1 MVEDYRFFY
10 FIALHR
16 SVSRITFA
24 PMNRILFRSLPLVV
38 LLAIT
43 ACSRPVPALEGLD
56 AAAWKADRHACQG
69 IRAAGLTTL
78 QEQKKNFLGLSE
90 MQIVSVF
97 GAPDRN
103 ELYKRNQKFYYYDLQ
118 PSTDCPHAT
127 ADPLALVVRFNA
139 MGLAKE
145 ISIE

>member
-1 MVEDYRFFY
+1 
-10 FIALHR
+10 
-16 SVSRITFA
+16 
-24 PMNRILFRSLPLVV
+24 MNSILFRTLLVGVLVV
-38 LLAIT
+38 NL

-56 AAAWKADRHACQG
+56 VAAWKADRHACQG
-69 IRAAGLTTL
+69 IRAAGVATL

-90 MQIVSVF
+90 MQIVSAF
-97 GAPDRN
+97 GTPDRN

-127 ADPLALVVRFNA
+127 TDALALVIRFNA

>member
-1 MVEDYRFFY
+1 
-10 FIALHR
+10 
-16 SVSRITFA
+16 
-24 PMNRILFRSLPLVV
+24 MNRILFRSLLLLV
-38 LLAIT
+38 LLAVV
-43 ACSRPVPALEGLD
+43 ACGRPVPALEGLD

-69 IRAAGLTTL
+69 IRAAGVATL

-127 ADPLALVVRFNA
+127 TSGALALVIRFNA

>member
-1 MVEDYRFFY
+1 
-10 FIALHR
+10 
-16 SVSRITFA
+16 
-24 PMNRILFRSLPLVV
+24 MNRILFRHLPVIV
-38 LLAIT
+38 LFAAV
-43 ACSRPVPALEGLD
+43 ACSRPTPSLEGLD

-69 IRAAGLTTL
+69 IRAAGIAAL
-78 QEQKKNFLGLSE
+78 QEQKKGFLGLSE

-97 GAPDRN
+97 GTPDRN

-127 ADPLALVVRFNA
+127 PTPLALVIRFNA

>member
-1 MVEDYRFFY
+1 
-10 FIALHR
+10 
-16 SVSRITFA
+16 
-24 PMNRILFRSLPLVV
+24 MNRIFFRCLPAIVLFAAV
-38 LLAIT
+38 
-43 ACSRPVPALEGLD
+43 ACSRPTPSLEGLD
-56 AAAWKADRHACQG
+56 ADAWKADRHACQG
-69 IRAAGLTTL
+69 VRATGVTAL

-97 GAPDRN
+97 GTPDRN

-127 ADPLALVVRFNA
+127 PTPLALVIRFNA

>member
-1 MVEDYRFFY
+1 
-10 FIALHR
+10 
-16 SVSRITFA
+16 
-24 PMNRILFRSLPLVV
+24 MNRILSRLLPLVV
-38 LLAIT
+38 LLAFA
-43 ACSRPVPALEGLD
+43 ACSRPLPALQGLD

-69 IRAAGLTTL
+69 TRAAGLATL

-97 GAPDRN
+97 GTPDRN

-118 PSTDCPHAT
+118 PSTDCPHANP
-127 ADPLALVVRFNA
+127 ASDEALALVIRFNA

>member
-1 MVEDYRFFY
+1 
-10 FIALHR
+10 
-16 SVSRITFA
+16 
-24 PMNRILFRSLPLVV
+24 MNRILFRCLPAIVLVAAV
-38 LLAIT
+38 
-43 ACSRPVPALEGLD
+43 ACSRTTPSLEGLD

-69 IRAAGLTTL
+69 VRATGISAL

-127 ADPLALVVRFNA
+127 PDPLALVIRFNA